1 MAWGFETDPE
11 YQSQLDWADAF
22 VREEVEPLDL
32 AFGGLQFTPP
42 DKKLR
47 AIIDPLKEQVRAQ
60 GLWATH
66 LGSELGGKGHG
77 QLKLSLLNEILGRS
91 QWAPIIFGCQA
102 PDTGNAEIIAHYGT
116 PEQKERY
123 LKPLLEGEIFS
134 CYSMTEPHAGADPTM
149 FKTQAVKDG
158 DEWVINGWKFFSSNA
173 NTASF
178 LIVMAVTNPE
188 VSPYKGMSMFL
199 VPTDTPGI
207 NIVRNVGLGTEPLGH
222 GSHALI
228 HYEDVRVPDDG
239 LLGGEGQAFAIA
251 QTRLG
256 GGRIHH
262 AMRTIGMAKKAF
274 DMMCER
280 ALSRETQGSLLADKQ
295 FVQGYIAD
303 SYAQLM
309 QFRLFVLYTAW
320 EIDKYNDYRKVR
332 KDIAAVK
339 VLMPDVLHDIAQRAL
354 QVHGALGASNE
365 MPFAGMMLAASVL
378 GLADGPTEVHKVTV
392 ARQILRDYRPSDDI
406 WPTEH
411 LPKRVA
417 AAREKF
423 AEYLEHEV
431 GNL

>member
-1 MAWGFETDPE
+1 MAWDFETEPE
-11 YQSQLDWADAF
+11 FQARLDWADAF

-32 AFGGLQFTPP
+32 LWPDLVFTPP
-42 DKKLR
+42 DDTLR
-47 AIIDPLKEQVRAQ
+47 KVIDPLKQAVRAQ

-66 LGSELGGKGHG
+66 LGPELGGQGYG

-91 QWAPIIFGCQA
+91 SWAPIVFGCQA

-116 PEQKERY
+116 PEQKDRY
-123 LKPLLEGEIFS
+123 LQPLLNGEMFS

-149 FKTQAVKDG
+149 FKTRGVKDG
-158 DEWVINGWKFFSSNA
+158 DEWVISGWKYFSSNA
-173 NTASF
+173 KTASF
-178 LIVMAVTNPE
+178 LIVMAVTNPD

-199 VPTDTPGI
+199 VPTDTPGV
-207 NIVRNVGLGTEPLGH
+207 NIVRNVGLSGEALNE

-228 HYEDVRVPDDG
+228 HYEDARVPAEA
-239 LLGGEGQAFAIA
+239 LLGGAGKAFAIA

-262 AMRTIGMAKKAF
+262 AMRTIGLAGKAL

-280 ALSRETQGSLLADKQ
+280 ALSRTTQGSVLADKQ

-303 SYAQLM
+303 SYAQLT

-320 EIDKYNDYRKVR
+320 EIDKYNDYRRVR
-332 KDIAAVK
+332 KDIAAIK
-339 VLMPDVLHDIAQRAL
+339 VIMPSVLHDIAQRAL

-365 MPFAGMMLAASVL
+365 MPFHQMILGASVM
-378 GLADGPTEVHKVTV
+378 GIADGPTEVHKVTV
-392 ARQILRDYRPSDDI
+392 ARQVLRGYSPSDDL
-406 WPTEH
+406 WPTQH
-411 LPKRVA
+411 IPQRLA
-417 AAREKF
+417 AARAKY

-431 GNL
+431 GNQ